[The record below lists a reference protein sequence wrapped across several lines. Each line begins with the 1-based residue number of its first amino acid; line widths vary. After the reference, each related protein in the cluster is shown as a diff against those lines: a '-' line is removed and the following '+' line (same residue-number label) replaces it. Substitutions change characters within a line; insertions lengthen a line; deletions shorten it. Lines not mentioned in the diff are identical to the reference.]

1 MPPPLRITT
10 RNARFQQWQAL
21 LGNRTKRQR
30 AGEFLVHGVRP
41 ISLAL
46 RFDWPLTALLYDGD
60 RDLSAWA
67 RDVLSTT
74 VAGDPVHAALATELM
89 AELGEKGEGAPE
101 LIAVAALPP
110 DSLARLGGG
119 VCLRPGLR
127 SASCSTVRQGRA
139 TSGR

>member
-1 MPPPLRITT
+1 MPPPLRVTT

-30 AGEFLVHGVRP
+30 AGEFLVHGVHP
-41 ISLAL
+41 IVSPFA
-46 RFDWPLTALLYDGD
+46 FDWPLTALLYDAD

-67 RDVLSTT
+67 RDVLSTA
-74 VAGDPVHAALATELM
+74 VAGHPVHAALATELM
-89 AELGEKGEGAPE
+89 AELGEKDEGAPE

-110 DSLARLGGG
+110 DSMARLAP
-119 VCLRPGLR
+119 VARRAVLR
-127 SASCSTVRQGRA
+127 SASCSTVRPGRA